1 MQRNQSKDCSPPL
14 FVQKLQIN
22 WIKSLKEK
30 REKRYAEKKKK
41 QQKDVYL
48 QYERQVNTKKKQYNP
63 KFSPTLQRGSDFA
76 NTAIPSY
83 LWAWLNDI
91 LSFFKIY
98 IIYNHQ
104 SHVPVCKERYY
115 GPNIPTEFLLSI
127 LNTAQEVCKIVLPLA
142 SESHCCQARRGTETS
157 SQMREQWNLEIQEA
171 AASSVKKN
179 LGWLQLDQ
187 EQGDG
192 RSSLQAESLQQL
204 PWHSSALTLE

>member
-1 MQRNQSKDCSPPL
+1 MFIFSMKG
-14 FVQKLQIN
+14 K
-22 WIKSLKEK
+22 WI
-30 REKRYAEKKKK
+30 R
-41 QQKDVYL
+41 
-48 QYERQVNTKKKQYNP
+48 KKQYNP
-63 KFSPTLQRGSDFA
+63 KFSPTLQRGSDFV
-76 NTAIPSY
+76 NTVIPSY

-157 SQMREQWNLEIQEA
+157 SQMREQRNLEIQED

-204 PWHSSALTLE
+204 PWHSSALTLG